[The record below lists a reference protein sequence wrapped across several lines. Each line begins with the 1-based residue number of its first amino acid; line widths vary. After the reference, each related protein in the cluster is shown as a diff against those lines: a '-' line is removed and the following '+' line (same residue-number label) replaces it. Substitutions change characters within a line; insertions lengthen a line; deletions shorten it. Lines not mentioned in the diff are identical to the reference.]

1 MPAEYAGARA
11 CARRETGE
19 MGRRNAWMT
28 LGWFCLSALAP
39 GCRLSREHEAPAVT
53 QTAAPVVLHP
63 LDAPPLLRPSV
74 SPWLVDGGAAHETG
88 EPSIPEAL
96 QRVADFDAGEI
107 PQPVVEPVLEPPA
120 ENVAASAPTSPP
132 VQAVPAAAELVVL
145 ATGVGIA
152 PEVLKASSEQAC
164 RALALGR
171 SVWQVLDQTL
181 PSLSCAMRAGGRSP
195 REALVMGSDNR
206 WGAAGALP
214 FDLDPAR
221 VAAQVRDAELGSVV
235 AEGAR
240 ALAGAKGS
248 WDCATPRLV
257 PLDGSEPKDAGV
269 VALLLRDAKGAIATG
284 LVSAPEK
291 ARPEGFLSAAVSP
304 GDFLFARDG
313 AAALLLGPEVRMRA
327 QGRARQLHGRA
338 LLTIARAAPE
348 EPLFA
353 NVQHAVWLNATQ
365 VGTLNDRVAR
375 IQWAPDAV
383 PEVCRSEAAP

>member
-1 MPAEYAGARA
+1 
-11 CARRETGE
+11 

-28 LGWFCLSALAP
+28 VGWFCLSAFAP
-39 GCRLSREHEAPAVT
+39 GCRLSREHEAKAVT
-53 QTAAPVVLHP
+53 ETASPVILHP
-63 LDAPPLLRPSV
+63 LPAPALLRPSV
-74 SPWLVDGGAAHETG
+74 SPWFDDAGTANEAS

-96 QRVADFDAGEI
+96 QRVADVDAGPS
-107 PQPVVEPVLEPPA
+107 PQPEVAAAPEPSTEPVAAPSPPA
-120 ENVAASAPTSPP
+120 PTED
-132 VQAVPAAAELVVL
+132 AVPSAAEFVVL

-164 RALALGR
+164 RALARGR

-181 PSLSCAMRAGGRSP
+181 PALSCAMRAGGRSP

-206 WGAAGALP
+206 SGAAGALP

-240 ALAGAKGS
+240 AVAGAKAS

-257 PLDGSEPKDAGV
+257 PLDGSEPKDAGM
-269 VALLLRDAKGAIATG
+269 VALLLRDAKGAIAAG
-284 LVSAPEK
+284 LVSAPER

-313 AAALLLGPEVRMRA
+313 AAALLLGPEVRLRA

-338 LLTIARAAPE
+338 MATIAKATPDD
-348 EPLFA
+348 PLFT
-353 NVQHAVWLNATQ
+353 NVQQAIWLNATQ
-365 VGTLNDRVAR
+365 VSTLDERIAR

-383 PEVCRSEAAP
+383 PEICRSEASP